1 MSRSGDDVNS
11 IEVGGKSGDWI
22 AGPHRSRSVNL
33 VELLRR
39 CGLVD
44 EPEAPMTIENQIAH
58 LRRHLDVIESK
69 IDDAELRLWE
79 LAEVGEV

>member
-1 MSRSGDDVNS
+1 MTRNGDDVGS
-11 IEVGGKSGDWI
+11 IEVSGSSRYWSV
-22 AGPHRSRSVNL
+22 GPHRSKFVDL
-33 VELLRR
+33 AEVLRR

-44 EPEAPMTIENQIAH
+44 DPEGPLPIENQIAN

-79 LAEVGEV
+79 LAEVGEE